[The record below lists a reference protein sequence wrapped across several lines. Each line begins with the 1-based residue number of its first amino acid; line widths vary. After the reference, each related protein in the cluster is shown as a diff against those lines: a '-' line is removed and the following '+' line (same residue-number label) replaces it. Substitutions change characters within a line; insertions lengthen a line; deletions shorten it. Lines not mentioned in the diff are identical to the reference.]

1 MLELARVLGDRELKE
16 NETRVNIL
24 FQADVHMRLGD
35 LEMLRENLDKAME
48 EYQLSLEL
56 RKKVEDEKY
65 SRLLAETYFML
76 G

>member
-1 MLELARVLGDRELKE
+1 
-16 NETRVNIL
+16 
-24 FQADVHMRLGD
+24 
-35 LEMLRENLDKAME
+35 MLRENLDKAME